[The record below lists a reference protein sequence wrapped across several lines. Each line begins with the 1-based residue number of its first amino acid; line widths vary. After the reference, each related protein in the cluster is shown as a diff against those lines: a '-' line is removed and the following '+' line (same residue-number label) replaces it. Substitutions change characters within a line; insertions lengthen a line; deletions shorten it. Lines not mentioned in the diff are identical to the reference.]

1 MLLFPYFVLN
11 CARFLKQITQGDV
24 VKLKLLAKYFA
35 LSSAAFLLASTAIGE
50 VQFQPVEIYSTGSK
64 TEAIAIADLNNDG
77 LDDVVLT
84 TSSNFDPEN
93 DFKLKVFLQ
102 DEFGGLTESID
113 YPLAGGEASLPQ
125 SITVGD
131 LDSDGLKDVIVG
143 VGGGVTELYLQDP
156 ANGLVYAESLDN
168 SYSERVAIADL
179 GNNNKGILGVSWEE
193 NGAVITHKVGEPPT
207 FVSTA
212 SDLAIESPG
221 QVALGDVDGDGITDI
236 SLIANGSPQ
245 SRLVVLAPDDSL
257 RLNEIISIELD
268 GNADVNEDIKIKGI
282 AIGDLNN
289 DGRNDIS
296 LSIVGGGQDNL
307 RIAVY
312 YQGEDSLLQQ
322 PEIHSFGSPPGELLI
337 KDIDNDGLADLV
349 VLPDSGEFLR
359 IYQQQDDGTLALSEQ
374 IAIPGA
380 TYTSPQSMASGDING
395 DGIADIVVA
404 NPLQGLVI
412 LKGGAGYINQPP
424 TAIAGENQ
432 TAEGNSAVL
441 LNGTL
446 SSDSDG
452 SIVAY
457 RWTQISG
464 TPVILDDSGNG
475 FASFTAP
482 SEITGVVQE
491 LIFELEVEDDK
502 GLKNTSI
509 VAVSVGVNLAP
520 VLIVDQP
527 MSAFTAGQEVT
538 LSAGQSY
545 DPDGTIVSYHW
556 QQVSSGP
563 RIELKELDDG
573 SVTFTVPRI
582 VAEPGVSFS
591 ALVFTIE
598 IEDNGGAKTE
608 QKRFFFVKVL
618 TPPVVRN
625 AFLTVEP
632 GKEVLFFI
640 SASDSDGHIVDYR
653 WRSLSNTDIEL
664 AVNADGIPSFT
675 APQIPWGTELALE
688 FELEVEDNDGLTATG
703 IYNVLVKWNVPP
715 NMGVGTMRVVQ
726 PNTNVTLDG
735 SYSNDPDGY
744 IVSQQW
750 EQVSGPPVEL
760 VNANNLI
767 ANFKAP
773 AEPAVLSFKLSVTDD
788 RGATSQMTVS
798 VDVELVPPKVIST
811 TQEVEPGE
819 NVLLVPGISWDVPGA
834 HIVDYR
840 WSSLSDRGI
849 ELITHTD
856 GSASF
861 IAPQN
866 PGSEFTLEFELEVE
880 DNNGQ
885 IVTSIFTVIVEG
897 NIPPFMVIAY
907 GAVGGVKINT
917 ISTLSGGASRDQDGT
932 IVSQKWEQVSGPA
945 VELIDADKLT
955 AYFMTPAE
963 PATLSF
969 KFSITDDDGAT
980 TEKTITLDV
989 EE

>member
-1 MLLFPYFVLN
+1 
-11 CARFLKQITQGDV
+11 
-24 VKLKLLAKYFA
+24 VKLKSLTKYFA
-35 LSSAAFLLASTAIGE
+35 LPSVTFLLTGTVSAEI
-50 VQFQPVEIYSTGSK
+50 QFQPTEFHSYGSK

-179 GNNNKGILGVSWEE
+179 GNNKGILGVSWEE

-245 SRLVVLAPDDSL
+245 TRLVVLAPDDSL

-268 GNADVNEDIKIKGI
+268 GNADVNDDFKIKGI

-296 LSIVGGGQDNL
+296 VSIVGVGQNNS
-307 RIAVY
+307 RVAVY
-312 YQGEDSLLQQ
+312 YQEEDSLLQQ
-322 PEIHSFGSPPGELLI
+322 PETHSFGGPPGELLI
-337 KDIDNDGLADLV
+337 EDIDNDGLADLV
-349 VLPDSGEFLR
+349 VLPASGEFLS

-412 LKGGAGYINQPP
+412 LKGGAGHINQPP
-424 TAIAGENQ
+424 MAIAGENQ
-432 TAEGNSAVL
+432 TAEGNSVVL
-441 LNGTL
+441 LDGTL

-502 GLKNTSI
+502 GLKNTSK
-509 VAVSVGVNLAP
+509 VAVSIGTNLAP
-520 VLIVDQP
+520 IVLLDPIASVV
-527 MSAFTAGQEVT
+527 SGEEVK
-538 LSAGQSY
+538 LSASSSY
-545 DPDGTIVSYHW
+545 DLDGSVINYHW
-556 QQVSSGP
+556 RQVSGLP
-563 RIELKELDDG
+563 VELKNLDDG
-573 SVTFTVPRI
+573 T
-582 VAEPGVSFS
+582 VSFVTP
-591 ALVFTIE
+591 VFSGDKKYWRIFEFEIE
-598 IEDNGGAKTE
+598 VEDNGGLKS
-608 QKRFFFVKVL
+608 KSIVPIFVESIVL
-618 TPPVVRN
+618 AAPYIISSYQFVD
-625 AFLTVEP
+625 P
-632 GKEVLFFI
+632 GEEVLLQGWVG
-640 SASDSDGHIVDYR
+640 DNDGHIVDYR
-653 WRSLSNTDIEL
+653 WRSLSDMDIEL
-664 AVNADGIPSFT
+664 TAHADGSASFI
-675 APQIPWGTELALE
+675 APQIPWDAEITLK

-703 IYNVLVKWNVPP
+703 LFTVIVKQNMPP
-715 NMGVGTMRVVQ
+715 NIGAGTMRVVQ

-750 EQVSGPPVEL
+750 EQVTGPPVEL
-760 VNANNLI
+760 VDDNNLI
-767 ANFKAP
+767 AKFKAP

-788 RGATSQMTVS
+788 RGAISQMTVS
-798 VDVELVPPKVIST
+798 VDVESAPPKVIST

-849 ELITHTD
+849 ELITHAD

-866 PGSEFTLEFELEVE
+866 SGSEFTLEFELEVE

-897 NIPPFMVIAY
+897 NIPPFMVVAY

-980 TEKTITLDV
+980 TEKTITLEV

>member
-1 MLLFPYFVLN
+1 M
-11 CARFLKQITQGDV
+11 
-24 VKLKLLAKYFA
+24 KLRLLAKYFA
-35 LSSAAFLLASTAIGE
+35 LSSAAFLFANTASGE
-50 VQFQPVEIYSTGSK
+50 VHFQPAEIYSAGSK
-64 TEAIAIADLNNDG
+64 AEAVAVADFNNDG

-113 YPLAGGEASLPQ
+113 YPLAGGETSLPQ
-125 SITVGD
+125 SIAVGD
-131 LDSDGLKDVIVG
+131 LDNDGLIDVIVG
-143 VGGGVTELYLQDP
+143 LDSGVTEIYLQDP
-156 ANGLVYAESLDN
+156 VDGLVYVESLEN

-179 GNNNKGILGVSWEE
+179 GNNSNKGILGVSWEE
-193 NGAVITHKVGEPPT
+193 NGAVITHKVGGAPT
-207 FVSTA
+207 YVSTA
-212 SDLAIESPG
+212 SDLAIDSPG
-221 QVALGDVDGDGITDI
+221 QMALGDVDGDGITDI

-245 SRLVVLAPDDSL
+245 NSLVVLSPDDSL
-257 RLNEIISIELD
+257 RLNEITSIELG
-268 GNADVNEDIKIKGI
+268 GNADENDDIQIKGI

-296 LSIVGGGQDNL
+296 VSIVGIGQDNL
-307 RIAVY
+307 RVAVY

-322 PEIHSFGSPPGELLI
+322 PEIHSYGGLPGELLI

-349 VLPDSGEFLR
+349 VLPASGEFLS
-359 IYQQQDDGTLALSEQ
+359 IYQQQDDGALALSEQ

-380 TYTSPQSMASGDING
+380 TYTRPQSMASGDING

-412 LKGGAGYINQPP
+412 LKGGAGHINLPP

-432 TAEGNSAVL
+432 TAEDNSGVL
-441 LNGTL
+441 LDGTL

-452 SIVAY
+452 SIAAY

-464 TPVILDDSGNG
+464 TPVNLNDSGNG

-482 SEITGVVQE
+482 SEIIGVVQE

-502 GLKNTSI
+502 GLKNTSK
-509 VAVSVGVNLAP
+509 VGVSIGTNLAP
-520 VLIVDQP
+520 IVLLDPIASVV
-527 MSAFTAGQEVT
+527 SGEEVK
-538 LSAGQSY
+538 LSASSSY
-545 DPDGTIVSYHW
+545 DPDGSVINYHW
-556 QQVSSGP
+556 RQVSGLP
-563 RIELKELDDG
+563 VELKNLDDG
-573 SVTFTVPRI
+573 T
-582 VAEPGVSFS
+582 VSFFTP
-591 ALVFTIE
+591 VFSGDEKYWRIFE
-598 IEDNGGAKTE
+598 FEVEVEDNGGLKS
-608 QKRFFFVKVL
+608 KSIVPIFVESIVL
-618 TPPVVRN
+618 AAPYIISSYQFVD
-625 AFLTVEP
+625 P
-632 GKEVLFFI
+632 GEEVLLQGWVG
-640 SASDSDGHIVDYR
+640 DNDGHIVDYR
-653 WRSLSNTDIEL
+653 WRSLSDMDIEL
-664 AVNADGIPSFT
+664 TAHADGSASLI
-675 APQIPWGTELALE
+675 APQIPWDTEITLR
-688 FELEVEDNDGLTATG
+688 FELEVEDNDGLTATALFTV
-703 IYNVLVKWNVPP
+703 IVKQNMPP

-735 SYSNDPDGY
+735 SYSNDSDGS
-744 IVSQQW
+744 IVRQHW

-760 VNANNLI
+760 VDADNLI
-767 ANFKAP
+767 ARFKAP
-773 AEPAVLSFKLSVTDD
+773 AEPAVLSFKLSVTDN

-798 VDVELVPPKVIST
+798 VDVELVPPKVISN

-840 WSSLSDRGI
+840 WSSLSNRGI
-849 ELITHTD
+849 ELVTHVD

-861 IAPQN
+861 IAPRN

-885 IVTSIFTVIVEG
+885 IVTSVFTVIVEG
-897 NIPPFMVIAY
+897 NIPPFMVVAY
-907 GAVGGVKINT
+907 GAVGGVKTNT
-917 ISTLSGGASRDQDGT
+917 ISTLNGAASRDQDGA
-932 IVSQKWEQVSGPA
+932 IVSQKWEQVSGPS
-945 VELIDADKLT
+945 VELIDADMLT

-963 PATLSF
+963 PASLSF

-980 TEKTITLDV
+980 NEKTITLDV

>member
-1 MLLFPYFVLN
+1 M
-11 CARFLKQITQGDV
+11 
-24 VKLKLLAKYFA
+24 KLKLLAKYFA

-64 TEAIAIADLNNDG
+64 IEAVSVADVNNDG

-102 DEFGGLTESID
+102 DEFGSLTGSID
-113 YPLAGGEASLPQ
+113 YPLAGGEVSLPQ
-125 SITVGD
+125 SIAVGD
-131 LDSDGLKDVIVG
+131 LDNDDLKDVIVG
-143 VGGGVTELYLQDP
+143 LDGGIIEVYLQDP
-156 ANGLVYAESLDN
+156 TNGLEYAESLEN
-168 SYSERVAIADL
+168 SYSERVAIVDL
-179 GNNNKGILGVSWEE
+179 GNNGDKGILGISWGE
-193 NGAVITHKVGEPPT
+193 NGAIITHKVGES
-207 FVSTA
+207 STYVNSA

-236 SLIANGSPQ
+236 SLIANGSLQ
-245 SRLVVLAPDDSL
+245 NSLVVLAPDDSL
-257 RLNEIISIELD
+257 RLNEISSIELD
-268 GNADVNEDIKIKGI
+268 GNTDVNDDIKIKGI

-289 DGRNDIS
+289 DGRNDLS

-307 RIAVY
+307 RVAIY

-349 VLPDSGEFLR
+349 VLPDSGEFLS

-412 LKGGAGYINQPP
+412 LKGGAGHINQPP

-432 TAEGNSAVL
+432 TVEGNSAVL

-491 LIFELEVEDDK
+491 LIFELEVEDDR
-502 GLKNTSI
+502 GLKNTSK

-618 TPPVVRN
+618 TPPVVGST
-625 AFLTVEP
+625 FLIIVDP
-632 GKEVLFFI
+632 GEEVLLKGWVG
-640 SASDSDGHIVDYR
+640 DSDGHIVDYR
-653 WRSLSNTDIEL
+653 WRSLSDIDIEL
-664 AVNADGIPSFT
+664 TVHADGSASFL
-675 APQIPWGTELALE
+675 APQVPLGTEVELK

-703 IYNVLVKWNVPP
+703 LFTVIVKQNMPP
-715 NMGVGTMRVVQ
+715 NMGIGTMRVVQ
-726 PNTNVTLDG
+726 PNTNVILDG

-760 VNANNLI
+760 VDANNLI

-849 ELITHTD
+849 ELITHAD